1 MCGERRN
8 RSEGFKLVWSNEQ
21 NRNAYFLHPP
31 KHIISLS
38 LSFFLVFP
46 LLFDDQHVQLNTLDT
61 YITSENTIRSNTVS
75 LLSAMKVFYQIALLG
90 QCAAFTVSR
99 ARAPMTTNLSA
110 LISIELEKPLG
121 IILEEIEEN
130 AAKGVKV
137 EDLSDA
143 GSAYASEYRSQLVGA
158 KLLSV
163 NGQDVTTMVFDDVM
177 DCIIN
182 APSPVNVSFDT
193 GDMDGEDNEENDSV
207 VQYDVGTTV
216 EIKVIQEGNADKI
229 ISAKV
234 GDNLRKTLL
243 ENNVELYR
251 GLKKKLGNCGGGGQ
265 CTFCAVDF
273 VEGQGWQERS
283 EYENKKIAKYPTARL
298 ACMNNIQGP
307 CVIRVE

>member
-1 MCGERRN
+1 M
-8 RSEGFKLVWSNEQ
+8 KLF
-21 NRNAYFLHPP
+21 Y
-31 KHIISLS
+31 
-38 LSFFLVFP
+38 
-46 LLFDDQHVQLNTLDT
+46 HV
-61 YITSENTIRSNTVS
+61 V
-75 LLSAMKVFYQIALLG
+75 LLG
-90 QCAAFTVSR
+90 QVGAFTVNR
-99 ARAPMTTNLSA
+99 YKTPMTTDLSA
-110 LISIELEKPLG
+110 LISINLEKPLG

-137 EDLSDA
+137 EELSDS
-143 GSAYASEYRSQLVGA
+143 GSAYASEYRDELVGA
-158 KLLSV
+158 KVMSV
-163 NGQDVTTMVFDDVM
+163 NGKDVTTMIFDDVM

-182 APSPVNVSFDT
+182 APSPVTVSFDT
-193 GDMDGEDNEENDSV
+193 VEADGETGEVEEDIV
-207 VQYDVGTTV
+207 KYDVGTTV
-216 EIKVIQEGNADKI
+216 EIKVIQEGNEDKV

-273 VEGQGWQERS
+273 VEGQGWKERS
-283 EYENKKIAKYPTARL
+283 DYENKKIAKYPTARL

>member
-1 MCGERRN
+1 M
-8 RSEGFKLVWSNEQ
+8 
-21 NRNAYFLHPP
+21 
-31 KHIISLS
+31 
-38 LSFFLVFP
+38 
-46 LLFDDQHVQLNTLDT
+46 
-61 YITSENTIRSNTVS
+61 
-75 LLSAMKVFYQIALLG
+75 
-90 QCAAFTVSR
+90 
-99 ARAPMTTNLSA
+99 
-110 LISIELEKPLG
+110 
-121 IILEEIEEN
+121 
-130 AAKGVKV
+130 
-137 EDLSDA
+137 
-143 GSAYASEYRSQLVGA
+143 GA

-273 VEGQGWQERS
+273 
-283 EYENKKIAKYPTARL
+283 
-298 ACMNNIQGP
+298 CF
-307 CVIRVE
+307 